1 MSRKSERGMTAGTR
15 REEHSVVEQAQASAF
30 ALEEFRRVASTG
42 AFRRIVLIS
51 DWTHFMIRGEFQ
63 GGSYANLSKSK
74 KGGLRKFLNPAAAL
88 ALLRRMGVVR
98 VEVEMNE
105 WDVEMASLSTRMR
118 PDVTARRL
126 HRRRNG
132 YLELLPEAERQKL
145 VGPEGIG
152 KPSRAEERSRLVKGK
167 IMEARIAA
175 EDERWRSGQVKET
188 AKADGK
194 ELSDRFLKR

>member
-1 MSRKSERGMTAGTR
+1 
-15 REEHSVVEQAQASAF
+15 VVEHEQASAL

-42 AFRRIVLIS
+42 AFRRIVVMS
-51 DWTHFMIRGEFQ
+51 DWTHFTIRGEFRS
-63 GGSYANLSKSK
+63 GSYANLSKSK
-74 KGGLRKFLNPAAAL
+74 KDELRKFLNPAAAL

-98 VEVEMNE
+98 VEIEMKE
-105 WDVEMASLSTRMR
+105 WDVEMASLSMRMR

-152 KPSRAEERSRLVKGK
+152 KPSREEERSRLVKGK
-167 IMEARIAA
+167 MMEARIAA
-175 EDERWRSGQVKET
+175 DDERWRSGQMKEDE
-188 AKADGK
+188 KADGR
-194 ELSDRFLKR
+194 ELSDRFLNR

>member
-1 MSRKSERGMTAGTR
+1 MGRKSERDMAAGAR
-15 REEHSVVEQAQASAF
+15 REERSVVEHEQASAF

-42 AFRRIVLIS
+42 AFRRIVVIS
-51 DWTHFMIRGEFQ
+51 DWTHFTIRGEFR
-63 GGSYANLSKSK
+63 GGSYANLSRSK

-98 VEVEMNE
+98 VEIEMNE
-105 WDVEMASLSTRMR
+105 WDVEMASLSMRMR

-152 KPSRAEERSRLVKGK
+152 KPSREEERSRLVKRK
-167 IMEARIAA
+167 MTEARIAA
-175 EDERWRSGQVKET
+175 DDERWRGGQVKEA
-188 AKADGK
+188 AKADGR
-194 ELSDRFLKR
+194 ELSDRFLGR